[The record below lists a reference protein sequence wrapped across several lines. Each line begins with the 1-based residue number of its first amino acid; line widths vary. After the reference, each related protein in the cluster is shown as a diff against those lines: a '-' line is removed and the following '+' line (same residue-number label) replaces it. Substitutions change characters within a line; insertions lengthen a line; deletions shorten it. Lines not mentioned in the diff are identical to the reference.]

1 MNIQLIYNEVFLIF
15 KVKIMAQGKI
25 ITVGSTKGGVGKTTI
40 ALNIAIARAMQG
52 RDVWLIDADR
62 QGTASTALAIRGE
75 AGRQPAIATAHYP
88 EGGALRSQLLHQR
101 NKFQDI
107 VIDAGGRDSTALR
120 AALALSDVILV
131 PFQPRSIDV
140 WAVADIAALIDE
152 ARAVRDGLEAYGFL
166 NLADTAGSD
175 NKEAAEALVDYP
187 GIKYLDA
194 PIRRRKSIANAAGNG
209 MSVLE
214 YAPKDEKAIA
224 ELNELLNA
232 IY

>member
-1 MNIQLIYNEVFLIF
+1 LAICKI
-15 KVKIMAQGKI
+15 VKKYPKEIMSGKI
-25 ITVGSTKGGVGKTTI
+25 ITVGSTKGGVGKTTL

-75 AGRQPAIATAHYP
+75 ANRLPAIATAHYP
-88 EGGALRSQLLHQR
+88 DGGALRTQVQHQR
-101 NKFQDI
+101 AKFQDI

-120 AALALSDVILV
+120 AALVLSDLVLV

-152 ARAVRDGLEAYGFL
+152 ARSMRDGLEAMAVL
-166 NLADTAGSD
+166 NMADITGSD
-175 NKEAAEALVDYP
+175 NRDAAEALTDYP
-187 GIKYLDA
+187 ALKYLNT

-214 YAPKDEKAIA
+214 YMPRDDKAIS
-224 ELNELLNA
+224 ELNELLKA

>member
-1 MNIQLIYNEVFLIF
+1 MD
-15 KVKIMAQGKI
+15 GKI
-25 ITVGSTKGGVGKTTI
+25 ITVGSTKGGVGKTTL
-40 ALNIAIARAMQG
+40 ALNIAIARAMAG

-62 QGTASTALAIRGE
+62 QGTASTALAIRSE
-75 AGRQPAIATAHYP
+75 AGKLPVIATAHYP
-88 EGGALRSQLLHQR
+88 DGAALRAQVQHQR

-120 AALALSDVILV
+120 AALVLSDLVLV

-140 WAVADIAALIDE
+140 WAVADIAALIEE
-152 ARAVRDGLEAYGFL
+152 ARAMRDGLQALAIL
-166 NLADTAGSD
+166 NMADTAGSD
-175 NKEAAEALVDYP
+175 NEDAAAALADYP
-187 GIKYLDA
+187 TITYLDT

-214 YAPKDEKAIA
+214 QTPRDEKAIT
-224 ELNELLNA
+224 ELNALLKS

>member
-1 MNIQLIYNEVFLIF
+1 MAICKI
-15 KVKIMAQGKI
+15 VKKYSKEIMSGKI
-25 ITVGSTKGGVGKTTI
+25 ITVGSTKGGVGKTTL

-75 AGRQPAIATAHYP
+75 ANRLPAIATAHYP
-88 EGGALRSQLLHQR
+88 DGGALRTQVQHQR
-101 NKFQDI
+101 AKFQDI

-120 AALALSDVILV
+120 AALVLSDLVLV

-152 ARAVRDGLEAYGFL
+152 ARSMRDGLEAMAVL
-166 NLADTAGSD
+166 NMADITGSD
-175 NKEAAEALVDYP
+175 NRDAAEALTDYP
-187 GIKYLDA
+187 ALKYLNT

-214 YAPKDEKAIA
+214 YMPRDDKAVA
-224 ELNELLNA
+224 ELNELLKA

>member
-1 MNIQLIYNEVFLIF
+1 MSG
-15 KVKIMAQGKI
+15 KVIV
-25 ITVGSTKGGVGKTTI
+25 VGSTKGGVGKTTI
-40 ALNIAIARAMQG
+40 ALNIAIARALQG

-75 AGRQPAIATAHYP
+75 AGKLPAIATAHYP
-88 EGGALRSQLLHQR
+88 EGGALRSQLQHQR

-120 AALALSDVILV
+120 AALVLADLVLV

-152 ARAVRDGLEAYGFL
+152 ARSMRDGLEAFGFL
-166 NLADTAGSD
+166 NLADTSGSD
-175 NKEAAEALVDYP
+175 NREAAEALIDYP
-187 GIKYLDA
+187 AIKYLDT
-194 PIRRRKSIANAAGNG
+194 PVRRRKSIANAAGSG

-214 YAPKDEKAIA
+214 YQPKDDKANAELMALVKAI
-224 ELNELLNA
+224 
-232 IY
+232 Y